1 MDDREQQ
8 EREFLDL
15 SKALGVTANELKQQ
29 LLVLGWSVL
38 KNAADASQT
47 APANAEVSNTSTSLE
62 QVARD
67 LLPQLANLPGEAPAV
82 DCQGAGYIYV
92 IHDGVSKLSKIGC
105 TASDGQRQRAIMGGH
120 GSVLMHVLFA
130 QVGDMR
136 AAEAQCHKYFAASRR
151 NGEWFDAELEDIIAY
166 VGREV
171 DWERMSMESLGR
183 MGRYILAC
191 QKGDMTA
198 ARFALTGPNFPD

>member
-15 SKALGVTANELKQQ
+15 SKALGVTAKELKQQ

-47 APANAEVSNTSTSLE
+47 APADAGVGTTSTPLE
-62 QVARD
+62 QAARD
-67 LLPQLANLPGEAPAV
+67 LLPQLANLPQETPPD
-82 DCQGAGYIYV
+82 DCQGGGFVYV
-92 IHDGVSKLSKIGC
+92 LYDGVSKLSKIGC
-105 TASDGQRQRAIMGGH
+105 TASDGQRQRAIMGSH
-120 GSVLMHVLFA
+120 GSVLMHVLSA
-130 QVGDMR
+130 QVDDMR
-136 AAEAQCHKYFAASRR
+136 AAEAQCHKHFAASRR

-166 VGREV
+166 VGGEV
-171 DWERMSMESLGR
+171 DWERLSMECLGR
-183 MGRYILAC
+183 MGQYIVAC
-191 QKGDMTA
+191 RSGDMTK